1 MVGLREATALWVTDG
16 KMMLKGGKKMIVM
29 RYGKDSVEIDPN
41 SDVTFLLGGQNA

>member
-16 KMMLKGGKKMIVM
+16 NMMLKGGKKMIVM
-29 RYGKDSVEIDPN
+29 RYGKESVEIEPN